1 MKFQRDKRFDSQ
13 FDLVPALRW
22 YPYVGKKF
30 GENGKRIMVYA
41 HNIPISAAKCDEKR
55 REWSDKAVWA
65 DRMDEYTYCQGCWT
79 NAFRYFIKGA
89 VGLKSNYGDNSG
101 SAIIQR
107 VDSFVDQIAYLNFI
121 QDLVKSDRAIARAEP
136 EQVEVSKGVNLQ
148 ILRILDISHC
158 ICWGKPVYDYVRL
171 MKGFKV
177 HSEKDEGQSG
187 FSSCVIDI
195 GGGKVMRCLRVF
207 HPSQPGWFNPFSDAT
222 HSIISGFLGDEPM
235 ETTTAAAIPPVAAG
249 PSFDVRAI

>member
-1 MKFQRDKRFDSQ
+1 
-13 FDLVPALRW
+13 
-22 YPYVGKKF
+22 
-30 GENGKRIMVYA
+30 
-41 HNIPISAAKCDEKR
+41 
-55 REWSDKAVWA
+55 
-65 DRMDEYTYCQGCWT
+65 MDEYTYCQGKWT

-89 VGLKSNYGDNSG
+89 VGLKSNYGENSP

-136 EQVEVSKGVNLQ
+136 EQVELSKGVNLE

-177 HSEKDEGQSG
+177 QSEKDEGQNG
-187 FSSCVIDI
+187 FSSCVIDV
-195 GGGKVMRCLRVF
+195 GWGKVMRCLRIF

-222 HSIISGFLGDEPM
+222 QSIISGFLGGEAPGM
-235 ETTTAAAIPPVAAG
+235 TNVAGTSPVTGRPPFEISAT
-249 PSFDVRAI
+249 